1 MESNKRSFIVRNI
14 ILKNGDGWRMN
25 HLKTFKIFLIF
36 NSSRKEKI
44 PHFFGHTLI
53 FCSHFL
59 YLCEQLFAR
68 HLWYGIYQ
76 GVIHI
81 VHTHQNHQTRSLSP
95 PCTQSHAFGLIP
107 LYTYVLAIYSPTTP
121 PPPTLPLLIN
131 FYSDSSFRHSQFLG
145 YFHFYLPLRLNFT
158 KPISKGFLLFPFI
171 A

>member
-25 HLKTFKIFLIF
+25 YLKTFKIFLIF

-107 LYTYVLAIYSPTTP
+107 LYTYVRAIYSPTPPRPHSPTP
-121 PPPTLPLLIN
+121 YKFL
-131 FYSDSSFRHSQFLG
+131 FRFKFSSLSIS
-145 YFHFYLPLRLNFT
+145 RLF
-158 KPISKGFLLFPFI
+158 SFLL
-171 A
+171 ASEVKLH